1 MEVVGKMMAE
11 EDNVKFKVVNTY
23 NIGNHFRGYH
33 GRMPTR

>member
-11 EDNVKFKVVNTY
+11 EDDVQFKVVDTY
-23 NIGNHFRGYH
+23 NIGNNFRGYH